1 MKSLNA
7 IFLISMIVSGFSLTG
22 FTICVFAQE
31 PASTPVPTEPNQS
44 LQSFSDDFSL
54 DSAAWQYLGSAY
66 KDKTN
71 HYLVLTTSSNDQTGV
86 AFFRAPIQGS
96 FIANFSY
103 KGCGDG
109 FLFFFYKQKY
119 PSTIDWEESYGD
131 NGVAGGRLGFNTQS
145 IIPGYGIE
153 FDGWANIAYEFD
165 DIVGGKPNPSADP
178 SDNHIALIKDFTG
191 NHLTYVNDKRIYD
204 NVWHQ
209 VSIEVQS
216 SSVTVY
222 FDQALTI
229 QWSGVL
235 DRTYDGLG
243 FSGSNG
249 QVEASWHL
257 IDNFSITTRN
267 LQKPLLTLSCKSS
280 MSYSYFNVEIKG
292 DLANQGTAIPNA
304 PILLSYS
311 VTGGK
316 SWQDLTLVYTGSDG
330 RYSAA
335 WLPFVTGNYLIK
347 ATYEGDNDILGTS
360 EMVNFAVAQ
369 FAERSIFSV
378 SSNSTVSSFAFDS
391 ENQELRFTVTGESGT
406 TGYADVYIAKS
417 MIRDIAN
424 VRAYLD
430 GGEKEYTVTYVSD
443 SWLLHF
449 SYQHSTHKVSVS
461 LGLPPPESLLENPLA
476 LALVIGGLLVLP
488 FALAFMVMRKRS
500 SKSKLG

>member
-1 MKSLNA
+1 MGIMEL
-7 IFLISMIVSGFSLTG
+7 L
-22 FTICVFAQE
+22 
-31 PASTPVPTEPNQS
+31 
-44 LQSFSDDFSL
+44 
-54 DSAAWQYLGSAY
+54 
-66 KDKTN
+66 
-71 HYLVLTTSSNDQTGV
+71 
-86 AFFRAPIQGS
+86 
-96 FIANFSY
+96 
-103 KGCGDG
+103 
-109 FLFFFYKQKY
+109 
-119 PSTIDWEESYGD
+119 
-131 NGVAGGRLGFNTQS
+131 GGRLGFNTQS

-209 VSIEVQS
+209 VSIEVQG

-229 QWSGVL
+229 QWSGLL

-257 IDNFSITTRN
+257 IDDFSITSRD
-267 LQKPLLTLSCKSS
+267 LHKPSLIISFESS
-280 MSYSYFNVEIKG
+280 TSYSGFNVEIKG
-292 DLANQGTAIPNA
+292 GLAFNGTAISNA

-330 RYSAA
+330 SYSAT
-335 WLPFVTGNYLIK
+335 WLPSVTGNYLIK
-347 ATYEGDNDILGTS
+347 ATYEGDADNLGTS

-369 FAERSIFSV
+369 FADRNVFSV
-378 SSNSTVSSFAFDS
+378 SSNSTVTSLAFNS
-391 ENQELRFTVTGESGT
+391 ESHELNFTVTGESGT

-417 MIRDIAN
+417 IIDDIAN
-424 VRAYLD
+424 VKAYLD
-430 GGEKEYTVTYVSD
+430 GGKVEYTATSIND

-449 SYQHSTHKVSVS
+449 SYQHSTHEVSIR
-461 LGLPPPESLLENPLA
+461 LGLPPPESLLEDPLA
-476 LALVIGGLLVLP
+476 LALIIGGILALT
-488 FALAFMVMRKRS
+488 FAIAFMVIRKRS
-500 SKSKLG
+500 SKSKRG